1 MGSALYAQYA
11 RGYNPLTQAQGVIDF
26 QRGQTALGQERFN
39 LQQAQLQP
47 AYAGLNALLENP
59 NATWND
65 INAALANSA
74 RLGGDVSG
82 LVQNASDFA
91 AQPGPNNTPADF
103 IRQYG
108 TARYAPPFEASEMF
122 LPRGQEI
129 QGPGGTYY
137 GLMSS
142 PASANPG
149 QFTPRQFMPTG
160 MNMQEWMTPMPDP
173 KTGQVM
179 PMGQVYGLPFPGGGY
194 GGMGGEVG
202 MGAGPATGAGA
213 GGANI
218 PGSGALGMIKQQALM
233 NVMMRESGGQNIP
246 NAQGSPAQG
255 YFQIIPQSW
264 QEGAALAG
272 VDTKQYPNPM
282 SAPFAV
288 QQAVASALYDRHG
301 TAPWAASAAN
311 AGRFPGA
318 EAAMLAANGPF
329 APSGGGAAGGSLQV
343 LSPYGPGGP
352 TFATPPS
359 AGGTAPTITPGMA
372 AEIPASVGAYQ
383 EAERNNASLWQRQT
397 PLLNAINIL
406 QSNPNLQTGM
416 GEQDL
421 NTFRQLGANIGKAL
435 GLDIPALDSANGF
448 AEVGKALAQY
458 VRQAPGA
465 NRSDL
470 ATLEAQ
476 ASNPDNKT
484 QQREAVMNLLVK
496 SIGTERLNAAGYD
509 YFNSQYPNLDAA
521 VNDSGSYRRKVIPWL
536 KNMDPTAFALDEM
549 TPAIFSDY
557 VKSLGPQTSPAFKR
571 FRQSWQQAKSLY
583 GITLPWLQNQG
594 GSTAPAPGAPLA
606 AASAATGGGG
616 G

>member
-1 MGSALYAQYA
+1 MGSALYAQFA
-11 RGYNPLTQAQGVIDF
+11 RGYNPLEQMQGVVNF
-26 QRGQTALGQERFN
+26 QRGQTALQQERFN

-59 NATWND
+59 NAGWND
-65 INAALANSA
+65 VNAALANSA
-74 RLGGDVSG
+74 RLGGDTSG
-82 LVQNASDFA
+82 LVANASDFA
-91 AQPGPNNTPADF
+91 AQGGSPADF

-149 QFTPRQFMPTG
+149 QFTARQFMPTG
-160 MNMQEWMTPMPDP
+160 MNMQQWMTPMPDP
-173 KTGQVM
+173 KTGQMM
-179 PMGQVYGLPFPGGGY
+179 PMGQVYGLPFPGGGGY
-194 GGMGGEVG
+194 GGSYAGMGGMVEG
-202 MGAGPATGAGA
+202 TGTGA

-255 YFQIIPQSW
+255 YFQMMPQSW

-288 QQAVASALYDRHG
+288 QQAVASALYDKHG

-318 EAAMLAANGPF
+318 EAAMMAANGPF
-329 APSGGGAAGGSLQV
+329 SPGAMQGGGGAGGVQV

-359 AGGTAPTITPGMA
+359 AGGTAPTITPGMG
-372 AEIPASVGAYQ
+372 AEIPASVQAYQ
-383 EAERNNASLWQRQT
+383 EAERNNAGLWQRQT
-397 PLLNAINIL
+397 PLLNAMNIL
-406 QSNPNLQTGM
+406 SSNPNLQTGM
-416 GEQDL
+416 GEADL

-435 GLDIPALDSANGF
+435 GLDIPALNSANGF

-458 VRQAPGA
+458 VGQAPGA

-549 TPAIFSDY
+549 TPTIFSDY

-594 GSTAPAPGAPLA
+594 GAAAPATPGAPVA
-606 AASAATGGGG
+606 AAAPGGGG